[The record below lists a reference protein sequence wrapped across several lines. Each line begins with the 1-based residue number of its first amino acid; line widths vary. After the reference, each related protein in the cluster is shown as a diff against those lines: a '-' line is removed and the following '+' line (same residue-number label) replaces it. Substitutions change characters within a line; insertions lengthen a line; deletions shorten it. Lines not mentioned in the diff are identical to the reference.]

1 MEAVMDSDV
10 AARQM
15 RIGRT
20 FRAPVA
26 AVWRAWTDPAVL
38 PRWFGPEG
46 ITCHTHEI
54 DLRDGGVWRFE
65 MRGFGQV
72 WQNRHRDFTYTPMS
86 RIHFLMDDDSD
97 AAPPFDVVV
106 TITAEGDGTRLE
118 QVMTFPDL
126 ATKAGAE
133 AMGAVELG
141 QTTLAKLAAI
151 VEA

>member
-1 MEAVMDSDV
+1 MEAVMDDDV
-10 AARQM
+10 TARQM
-15 RIGRT
+15 RIGRV

-26 AVWRAWTDPAVL
+26 AVWRAWTDPEVL
-38 PRWFGPEG
+38 PRWFGPQG
-46 ITCHTHEI
+46 IECLTKEI
-54 DLRDGGVWRFE
+54 DLRDGGVWRFD
-65 MRGFGQV
+65 MIGFGQV
-72 WQNRHRDFTYTPMS
+72 WPNRHRDFEYTPMS

-97 AAPPFDVVV
+97 EKPPFDVVV

-151 VEA
+151 VEG